1 MDTHSWLTIIVCVAR
16 IVFLVIENIRSRRDD
31 GKTDKES

>member
-1 MDTHSWLTIIVCVAR
+1 MDTHSWFTFIVCVAR
-16 IVFLVIENIRSRRDD
+16 IVFLVIEKLRARHDD